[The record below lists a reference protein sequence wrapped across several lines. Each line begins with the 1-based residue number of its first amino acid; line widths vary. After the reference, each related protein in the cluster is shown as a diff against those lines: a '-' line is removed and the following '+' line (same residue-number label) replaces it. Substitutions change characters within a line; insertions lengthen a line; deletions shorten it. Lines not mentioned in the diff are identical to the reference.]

1 MNLARVSYRSKA
13 VQYCSTDIEPSLPTP
28 IEHDEIECESEE
40 SDEPMDD
47 SSEDDNHNDDDDA
60 DRSFEMNSDEESSDL
75 CTDVSDDDGYE
86 YNLIYH

>member
-1 MNLARVSYRSKA
+1 
-13 VQYCSTDIEPSLPTP
+13 
-28 IEHDEIECESEE
+28 
-40 SDEPMDD
+40 MDD